1 MPAIY
6 THVRF
11 GEEVVKGLPKPLSSL
26 AQKHKECF
34 YLGTQGPDLLFF
46 HKPLKSKAK
55 NPARK
60 KGWDL
65 HAVAP
70 EAFFLNGAKVLL
82 ADKKNY
88 DKDGNFCP
96 QSAEA
101 AYLLGFLCHFTLDFT
116 AHPYIDGN
124 SVNGLSHGKI
134 ESELDKHHFRKDG
147 KKIRGFNAATLF
159 FPDDKSK
166 KASAKILGVTEEEST
181 TALKYMRFI
190 NGLFSNK
197 CGVLH
202 GVCHA
207 ALSLVGMNKNSF
219 GDMFIH
225 KKDDPRATVLLPTLD
240 KLFDEAIVRATAVI
254 TEFFANIQNAV
265 ENNTLTNEIF
275 RYNYS
280 GIIPAESTF

>member
-11 GEEVVKGLPKPLSSL
+11 GEEVLKVLPPHL
-26 AQKHKECF
+26 ATLAETHKQCF
-34 YLGTQGPDLLFF
+34 YLGTQGPDLLFY
-46 HKPLKSKAK
+46 HKPFKGKDK

-70 EAFFLNGAKVLL
+70 EGFFLNGAKRLL
-82 ADKKNY
+82 DDKQNY
-88 DKDGNFCP
+88 DSEGNFCP
-96 QSAEA
+96 TSAEA

-116 AHPYIDGN
+116 AHPHIDEN

-134 ESELDKHHFRKDG
+134 ESELDKHHFRKTG
-147 KKIRGFNAATLF
+147 KKIRGFNTAKLF
-159 FPDDKSK
+159 FPDEESK
-166 KASAKILGVTEEEST
+166 KASASILSVTQEESQK
-181 TALKYMRFI
+181 ALKTMRFI

-197 CGVLH
+197 CGALH

-207 ALSLVGMNKNSF
+207 VLSLVGMNENSF

-225 KKDDPRATVLLPTLD
+225 KKDDPRAAALLPTLD
-240 KLFDEAIVRATAVI
+240 KLFDEAVARANTVI
-254 TEFFANIQNAV
+254 TEFFENIQSSAQ
-265 ENNTLTNEIF
+265 NNTLTNEIF

-280 GIIPAESTF
+280 GIKED